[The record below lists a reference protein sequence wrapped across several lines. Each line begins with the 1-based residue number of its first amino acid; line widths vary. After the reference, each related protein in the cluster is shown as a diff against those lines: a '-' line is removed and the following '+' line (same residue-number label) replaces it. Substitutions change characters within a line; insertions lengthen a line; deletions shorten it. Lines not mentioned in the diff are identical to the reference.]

1 MNKVIEGKKILEKQ
15 VSALWGMSQEEME
28 MLDCV
33 FEKVEIRL
41 EKCFSKI
48 KNKYYNTQEGIV
60 FSPYHS
66 CQYSFLLYFYSDEL
80 FKKYGDNDLSSKI
93 YCTLKMCSTMDLFY
107 QIEMPEV
114 FFFDHP
120 VGTVLGR
127 ACYGNNFLFMQNC
140 TVGNNRGIYPN
151 IGENVIM
158 MSGAKILGN
167 CSIGNNVILSAN
179 CYVLD
184 TDIPDNSIVWGGYNP
199 RELKIVQNKERID
212 ELINTFFIL

>member
-1 MNKVIEGKKILEKQ
+1 MNKVLEGKKILVKQ
-15 VSALWGMSQEEME
+15 LNSLWGISQEEKE
-28 MLDCV
+28 MLDFV
-33 FEKVEIRL
+33 FEKVELRL
-41 EKCFSKI
+41 EKCFTHI
-48 KNKYYNTQEGIV
+48 KNKYYNTQEDID

-66 CQYSFLLYFYSDEL
+66 CQYSFLLYFYSNEL
-80 FKKYGDNDLSSKI
+80 FKEYGDNDLSSKI
-93 YCTLKMCSTMDLFY
+93 YCILKMCSAMDLFY

-127 ACYGNNFLFMQNC
+127 ACYRNNFLFTQNC

-167 CSIGNNVILSAN
+167 CNIGNNVILSAN

-184 TDIPDNSIVWGGYNP
+184 TDIPDDSIVFGCNP
-199 RELKIVQNKERID
+199 RELKIVHNKERID
-212 ELINTFFIL
+212 EIINTFFIL

>member
-15 VSALWGMSQEEME
+15 VSALWGLSQEEME
-28 MLDCV
+28 MLDGV
-33 FEKVEIRL
+33 FENVQLRL
-41 EKCFSKI
+41 EKCFSHI
-48 KNKYYNTQEGIV
+48 KNKYYNAQDGAI
-60 FSPYHS
+60 FSPYHN
-66 CQYSFLLYFYSDEL
+66 CQYSFLLYFYSNEL
-80 FKKYGDNDLSSKI
+80 FKEYGDNDLSSKI
-93 YCTLKMCSTMDLFY
+93 YCTLKMCSAMDLFY

-127 ACYGNNFLFMQNC
+127 ACYRNNFLFMQNC

-167 CSIGNNVILSAN
+167 CNIGDNVILSAN

-184 TDIPDNSIVWGGYNP
+184 TDIPDNSIVYGGNP
-199 RELKIVQNKERID
+199 RELEIVHNKERID